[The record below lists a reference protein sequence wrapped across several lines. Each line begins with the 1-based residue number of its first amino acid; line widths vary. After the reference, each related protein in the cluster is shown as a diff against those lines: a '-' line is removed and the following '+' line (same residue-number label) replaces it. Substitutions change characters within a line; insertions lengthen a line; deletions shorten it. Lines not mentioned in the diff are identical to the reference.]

1 MITITEEPAGTL
13 LKVDGWLAGEGV
25 SELIRAFSAAA
36 GPVRLLAH
44 DLRGADADGVSI
56 LRRLKDD
63 GIPIEGLSS
72 YMQLLLAASANL
84 PSVVSPSPTHP
95 ETRVRSNRT

>member
-1 MITITEEPAGTL
+1 MISVTEEPAGTL

-25 SELIRAFSAAA
+25 SELVRVFSAAA

-44 DLRGADADGVSI
+44 DLRGADADGVSV
-56 LRRLKDD
+56 LRRLTDD
-63 GIPIEGLSS
+63 GVPIEGLSS
-72 YMQLLLAASANL
+72 YMQLLLAVSANIQ
-84 PSVVSPSPTHP
+84 SVASPSPTHP

>member
-1 MITITEEPAGTL
+1 MISVTEEPAGTL

-25 SELIRAFSAAA
+25 SELVRVFRAAA

-44 DLRGADADGVSI
+44 DLRGADADGVSV
-56 LRRLKDD
+56 LRRLTDD

-72 YMQLLLAASANL
+72 YMQLLLAVSADL
-84 PSVVSPSPTHP
+84 QSVASPTHP